1 MKYKMDKDIDSLS
14 EEIDKLLLQNL
25 SLMEEKIR
33 TNLEMEQML
42 KNAHIELA
50 KTKYIRG
57 KENISILQVPNNKDT
72 VTSLFDL
79 ETLDVS
85 DNYDGYT
92 EYFDINPKKLND
104 KVDEPKDP
112 IKWFGVLVP
121 RNLKT
126 SQQYFQ
132 RSIHLVVTIAN
143 IQANLASVMRKL
155 EELFIQKNNL
165 CHPNGTT

>member
-33 TNLEMEQML
+33 TNLEMEQIL
-42 KNAHIELA
+42 KSAHIELA

-57 KENISILQVPNNKDT
+57 KENISILQVPNNEDT

-79 ETLDVS
+79 ETFETS
-85 DNYDGYT
+85 DDYDGYT

-104 KVDEPKDP
+104 KADEPKDP

-132 RSIHLVVTIAN
+132 RSIQLVVTVAN
-143 IQANLASVMRKL
+143 IQANIVSVMRKI

-165 CHPNGTT
+165 CHSDGT